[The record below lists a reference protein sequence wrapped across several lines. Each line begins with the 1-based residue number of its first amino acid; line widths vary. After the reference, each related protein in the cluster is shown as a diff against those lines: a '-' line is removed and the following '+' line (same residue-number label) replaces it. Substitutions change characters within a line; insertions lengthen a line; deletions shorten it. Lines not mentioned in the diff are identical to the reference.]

1 MTSPPFGE
9 TARVSSAAVGGIG
22 RLAEIL
28 GAAAGVDAVGEAGP
42 TTRELAELLWLA
54 RKLASPGEERQ
65 SGTGA
70 GRPRPGARTPTPAP
84 APAPT
89 AVAPNPTPP
98 RSPRPSPPP
107 TPDGR
112 VPLHL
117 AATPPRAPHD
127 DPPGTPL
134 LAPAPPMLHHP
145 LALQRALR
153 PLKRKVPSPRARV
166 LDEHAT
172 ADRIARLGARP
183 DAWLPVLRPAPDRWL
198 RLNLVYDTGPTM
210 PVWRPLV
217 RELHTTLA
225 QSGIFRAIT
234 PHPAGPDGR
243 ARQVPDPSDGR
254 TVTLIVSDC
263 MGPQWRPGP
272 AGTRWYRTLHHWASR
287 MPVAVLQPLPEH
299 LWSTTALPAEPGLLA
314 APSAAAPATRLTFT
328 PYDPDA
334 PTAHTVLQVL
344 EPGPSWL
351 ANWATL
357 IASPGGAHTPG
368 AAAPLPT
375 VPTPPPEPSAPDIAS
390 LPPHD
395 LVIHFRS
402 TASPEAFRLAGHLAL
417 ADPSLPVMRLVQRA
431 LEPSPRPQHLAE
443 IILSGM
449 LTAVPGPPGSYD
461 FRPGVRD
468 LLLRSLPRTARGRT
482 REFLARV
489 GGLIDERAG
498 IGAGEIPTEV
508 RGGEEGAIATVR
520 EETVRRLG
528 GRVGGGSAS
537 PAAGQPRPIGPD
549 ASSAPSERRS
559 REAGSNTPS
568 ELLGE
573 RYRLVRPRGRGRR
586 VWQAVDVR
594 SDRPVVVHLYR
605 EQADAG
611 ARFLGEAET
620 LAGLRHPNVIPV
632 LDWGV
637 EGETPYLV
645 AEFVDGVTLAELEQ
659 GSGPGVSCGVLARLV
674 LHVTKGLDV
683 LHRWGLVRGQRGS
696 NGLLLKP
703 DGTAV
708 IDRFALGEESGD
720 WDAAADFREL
730 STLLRYLTSHT
741 EIPDEHR
748 TLFRRVAVDLGAEV
762 ESVRRTALD
771 RIPREVGAVLES
783 GGVPSLRFT
792 MLGPLEI
799 ALGDEPVL
807 VPVSEAQALLCMLV
821 LKQGC
826 RVTYSELAQ
835 GMWDDPPTDA
845 EAVRRIDL
853 LCTEVLRRLGPGT
866 LAAVTDG
873 YALHI
878 PGAFVDVFRCEELLS
893 SRAHPVRTPNPGT
906 RRARTYTALSLWHGD
921 PLDGV
926 PGPAAEAT
934 RARLRALHLTL
945 RTNVAE
951 LDLELGDFERAVADL
966 TVLLQEHPD
975 REDFHRLH
983 TLALQGMT
991 QITAESPESHPEEPD
1006 RPRPTIVFE
1015 APGLNEHDQARHTLG
1030 RAVTGLLSGGDLAP
1044 HQYEVLARTDG
1055 YVVLTEPEADVLP
1068 VLSAVLHELPDAL
1081 ADLTE
1086 PPPFRV
1092 TFWHAPWFANPDQ
1105 PALSP
1110 DVQLILEG
1118 ADADVLVVVSP
1129 ALYEEFGDHGSLF
1142 DATAFQP
1149 LRLGAATTPPVA
1161 WYCPL
1166 HLPPTEPEYLDP
1178 DPGDLIRGPYTTPDL
1193 ARLETPDPATTAIV
1207 HTQPDGPLT
1216 LLNPAHPWGRRPPRL
1231 TTYYEVDLTTHHA
1244 NYEVALPSSGGGAF
1258 TAFLELSWHADDP
1271 VAYVRDAPPDI
1282 PSRFLD
1288 HFLKEG
1294 ARITRRHPLRRA
1306 GSAQQALHE
1315 GLRRWP
1321 VAGLSVSYSV
1331 LLVPQGGGPAP
1342 TPQQSA
1348 FSVSPLTL
1356 LLRGAETVLIGF
1368 DGPLTRLFP
1377 KATAR
1382 TAALDLL
1389 SLVVEDRDPSDA
1401 LAGRSLTGTGQDG
1414 PLPLREGLVHPLD
1427 VLRAF
1432 ARHPVAP
1439 RLRARLDELELQAAA
1454 RAAPTEHATALLYAL
1469 RESGRRVV
1477 VVTDC
1482 SPEAVHRFLD
1492 RRKMP
1497 VDSVHGRKERLDLL
1511 MPDPDPLLRALRSPG
1526 TPSRVGLLISSS
1538 NAELQAAEGLGLRR
1552 IGYTKDADLRTT
1564 AADLTVSSLE
1574 ALLDATRSL

>member
-1 MTSPPFGE
+1 MGSEGGT
-9 TARVSSAAVGGIG
+9 SSAAVGGIG

-28 GAAAGVDAVGEAGP
+28 GAAAAADSAGEAGP

-54 RKLASPGEERQ
+54 GQLAPPGEERRDR
-65 SGTGA
+65 TRP

-84 APAPT
+84 TAVTPKPAP
-89 AVAPNPTPP
+89 PRPP
-98 RSPRPSPPP
+98 RQSPEP

-117 AATPPRAPHD
+117 AASPTRAPHD

-198 RLNLVYDTGPTM
+198 RLSLVYDTGPTM

-234 PHPAGPDGR
+234 LHPAGPDGR
-243 ARQVPDPSDGR
+243 ARHVPDPSDGR

-272 AGTRWYRTLHHWASR
+272 AGTRWYRALHHWASR

-299 LWSTTALPAEPGLLA
+299 LWSTTALPAEPGLLT
-314 APSAAAPATRLTFT
+314 APSAAAPTTRTTFT

-334 PTAHTVLQVL
+334 LTAHTSLQVL

-375 VPTPPPEPSAPDIAS
+375 VPAPPPEPSAPDIAS

-395 LVIHFRS
+395 LVLHFRS

-431 LEPSPRPQHLAE
+431 LEHSPRPQHLAE

-449 LTAVPGPPGSYD
+449 LRAVPGPPGSYD

-498 IGAGEIPTEV
+498 IAAGEIPTEV

-528 GRVGGGSAS
+528 GRVGGGSHS
-537 PAAGQPRPIGPD
+537 
-549 ASSAPSERRS
+549 
-559 REAGSNTPS
+559 PS

-573 RYRLVRPRGRGRR
+573 RYRLVGPRGRGRR
-586 VWQAVDVR
+586 VWEAVDVR
-594 SDRPVVVHLYR
+594 SDRPVVVHLY
-605 EQADAG
+605 QAQGDAG

-632 LDWGV
+632 LDWGM

-659 GSGPGVSCGVLARLV
+659 GSGPGVSFGVLARLV
-674 LHVTKGLDV
+674 LHATEGLGV

-703 DGTAV
+703 DGTVV

-720 WDAAADFREL
+720 WDAPADFREL
-730 STLLRYLTSHT
+730 GTLLRYLTSHT

-748 TLFRRVAVDLGAEV
+748 PLFRRIAVDLGAEA
-762 ESVRRTALD
+762 ESVRRAVLD
-771 RIPREVGAVLES
+771 LIPGAVGAVLES
-783 GGVPSLRFT
+783 GGVRSLRLRL
-792 MLGPLEI
+792 LGPLEI

-821 LKQGC
+821 LKQGR
-826 RVTYSELAQ
+826 RVTYAELAQ
-835 GMWDDPPTDA
+835 GMWDEPPTDT

-866 LAAVTDG
+866 LAAVADG
-873 YALHI
+873 YALHA
-878 PGAFVDVFRCEELLS
+878 PGAYVDVLRCDELLLH
-893 SRAHPVRTPNPGT
+893 RAPDPSPRT
-906 RRARTYTALSLWHGD
+906 RRDLIREALSLWYGD
-921 PLDGV
+921 PLAGI

-934 RARLRALHLTL
+934 RARLRALRLTL
-945 RTNVAE
+945 CADRAE
-951 LDLELGDFERAVADL
+951 LDLELGEFDRAAADL
-966 TVLLQEHPD
+966 AALLQKHPD
-975 REDFHRLH
+975 REDFRRLH
-983 TLALQGMT
+983 TLALQGMDR
-991 QITAESPESHPEEPD
+991 ITAASPGSHPEESD
-1006 RPRPTIVFE
+1006 RPRPIIVFE

-1068 VLSAVLHELPDAL
+1068 LLSAVLHELPDAL
-1081 ADLTE
+1081 ADLTD

-1110 DVQLILEG
+1110 DVQIILEG

-1142 DATAFQP
+1142 DAAAFKP

-1178 DPGDLIRGPYTTPDL
+1178 APGDLIRGPYTTPDL
-1193 ARLETPDPATTAIV
+1193 ARLDTPEPGVTAIV
-1207 HTQPDGPLT
+1207 HTRPDGPLT
-1216 LLNPAHPWGRRPPRL
+1216 LLNPAHPWGKRPPRL
-1231 TTYYEVDLTTHHA
+1231 TTYFEVDLTTHHA
-1244 NYEVALPSSGGGAF
+1244 TYEVALPSSGGGAY
-1258 TAFLELSWHADDP
+1258 TAFLELSWHVDDP
-1271 VAYVRDAPPDI
+1271 VAYLRAAPPDI
-1282 PSRFLD
+1282 PERLLD
-1288 HFLKEG
+1288 HFLKEA

-1306 GSAQQALHE
+1306 GSAQHAVQD
-1315 GLRRWP
+1315 GLRHWP
-1321 VAGLSVSYSV
+1321 VAGLTVSYSV
-1331 LLVPQGGGPAP
+1331 LLVPQGGGPAL

-1348 FSVSPLTL
+1348 FSASPLTL
-1356 LLRGAETVLIGF
+1356 LLRGAETVLVGF

-1377 KATAR
+1377 KAAAR

-1389 SLVVEDRDPSDA
+1389 SLVVEDRDPADA
-1401 LAGRSLTGTGQDG
+1401 LAGRSLTGTGEEI
-1414 PLPLREGLVHPLD
+1414 PLRERLVHPLD

-1432 ARHPVAP
+1432 ARHPLAP

-1454 RAAPTEHATALLYAL
+1454 KAAPTEHATALLYAL

-1497 VDSVHGRKERLDLL
+1497 VDNVHGRKERLDLL
-1511 MPDPDPLLRALRSPG
+1511 MPDPDRLLRALRSPG

-1552 IGYTKDADLRTT
+1552 IGYTRDSDLRTA
-1564 AADLTVSSLE
+1564 AADLTVPSLE
-1574 ALLDATRSL
+1574 PVLEAARSL